1 MLTSTFPLSV
11 PQMLRTILLTA
22 SLSAQNGRA
31 GDLPCRAGC
40 AHLAQN
46 PGDGEAA
53 AGLAETQ
60 QHSQWDNPICTEGV
74 VSVSRGERA
83 VMACNISNPFLSVA
97 IYLSSHGKS
106 FEPVF
111 SMRPPGCFCQGGWR
125 LQVQGS
131 MAQLVIDDV
140 NHTQAGCYR
149 WYLQGLQRNI
159 RVTTLNV
166 SGAESQDLK
175 VRGSPLFTQAR
186 KAEFPCPPP
195 AGSAQGPRRDASEL
209 EDGGPTRRVIN
220 RPETQNRLPESCPT
234 LRPPAPVL
242 TPQEWSPVCP
252 TSIWL
257 TDAQEPRSGGRQKQ
271 APVPACWHRRP
282 AQPFSPRSELSA
294 HPGGRGGR
302 GEDGTQAGSRFS
314 SSPPPPPPPQASGW
328 LLPTS
333 AFRRCLSSPTPPQ
346 QTLWSKMGKPQG
358 RLDGSVSDSVVK
370 HLPSAQVMIPGSWD
384 CALLSG
390 ESACPSP
397 SASPLAYALSL
408 PPSLSLK

>member
-1 MLTSTFPLSV
+1 MKGGRKVTQRKCGDSSTSPHPRPSWDVAAPGLSPSGFLLPCPCFLSVVSGQHRARSKERVPRADEEDAGPLRPPVPLAMLTSTFPLSV

-166 SGAESQDLK
+166 SGTTPPTQFLSCGVAENGAPSLARPGEGTQRALCGLL
-175 VRGSPLFTQAR
+175 VPWSHLTPGLTCIRGRVPRPEGPET
-186 KAEFPCPPP
+186 PCPPK
-195 AGSAQGPRRDASEL
+195 AGDQF
-209 EDGGPTRRVIN
+209 RV
-220 RPETQNRLPESCPT
+220 
-234 LRPPAPVL
+234 APVVISIIAGL
-242 TPQEWSPVCP
+242 IFLVVIVLSCTRGRVPLPSPGRKCSGPQ
-252 TSIWL
+252 T
-257 TDAQEPRSGGRQKQ
+257 
-271 APVPACWHRRP
+271 
-282 AQPFSPRSELSA
+282 
-294 HPGGRGGR
+294 
-302 GEDGTQAGSRFS
+302 
-314 SSPPPPPPPQASGW
+314 
-328 LLPTS
+328 
-333 AFRRCLSSPTPPQ
+333 RCL
-346 QTLWSKMGKPQG
+346 
-358 RLDGSVSDSVVK
+358 
-370 HLPSAQVMIPGSWD
+370 
-384 CALLSG
+384 
-390 ESACPSP
+390 
-397 SASPLAYALSL
+397 
-408 PPSLSLK
+408 

>member
-1 MLTSTFPLSV
+1 MTRHAERVPRADEEDAGPLRPPVLLAMLTSTFPLSV

-175 VRGSPLFTQAR
+175 VRGSPLFTHAR
-186 KAEFPCPPP
+186 SPETPCPPK
-195 AGSAQGPRRDASEL
+195 AGDQFRVAPVVISIIAGLTFLVVIVLSCTRGRVPLPSPRRKCS
-209 EDGGPTRRVIN
+209 GPQT
-220 RPETQNRLPESCPT
+220 
-234 LRPPAPVL
+234 
-242 TPQEWSPVCP
+242 
-252 TSIWL
+252 
-257 TDAQEPRSGGRQKQ
+257 
-271 APVPACWHRRP
+271 
-282 AQPFSPRSELSA
+282 
-294 HPGGRGGR
+294 
-302 GEDGTQAGSRFS
+302 
-314 SSPPPPPPPQASGW
+314 
-328 LLPTS
+328 
-333 AFRRCLSSPTPPQ
+333 RCL
-346 QTLWSKMGKPQG
+346 
-358 RLDGSVSDSVVK
+358 
-370 HLPSAQVMIPGSWD
+370 
-384 CALLSG
+384 
-390 ESACPSP
+390 
-397 SASPLAYALSL
+397 
-408 PPSLSLK
+408 

>member
-1 MLTSTFPLSV
+1 MKGGRKVTQRKCGDSSTSPHPRPSWDVAAPGLSPSGFLLPCPCFLSVVSGQHRARSKERVPRADEEDAGPLRPPVPLAMLTSTFPLSV

-175 VRGSPLFTQAR
+175 AQRHHAHPRPETSSGWPLWSSASLPASFSWWSLCYPAPE
-186 KAEFPCPPP
+186 AEFPCPPP
-195 AGSAQGPRRDASEL
+195 AGSAQGPRTPRTC
-209 EDGGPTRRVIN
+209 GPV
-220 RPETQNRLPESCPT
+220 
-234 LRPPAPVL
+234 AV
-242 TPQEWSPVCP
+242 
-252 TSIWL
+252 
-257 TDAQEPRSGGRQKQ
+257 
-271 APVPACWHRRP
+271 
-282 AQPFSPRSELSA
+282 SA
-294 HPGGRGGR
+294 
-302 GEDGTQAGSRFS
+302 
-314 SSPPPPPPPQASGW
+314 
-328 LLPTS
+328 
-333 AFRRCLSSPTPPQ
+333 
-346 QTLWSKMGKPQG
+346 
-358 RLDGSVSDSVVK
+358 
-370 HLPSAQVMIPGSWD
+370 
-384 CALLSG
+384 
-390 ESACPSP
+390 
-397 SASPLAYALSL
+397 
-408 PPSLSLK
+408 